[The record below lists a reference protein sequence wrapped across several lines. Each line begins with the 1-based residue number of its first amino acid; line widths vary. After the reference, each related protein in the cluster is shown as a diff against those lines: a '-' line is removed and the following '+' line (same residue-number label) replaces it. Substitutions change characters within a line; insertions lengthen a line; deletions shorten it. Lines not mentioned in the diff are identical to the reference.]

1 MQYELKSRVVEPLRH
16 TYQNI
21 IDRYGD
27 KPASRYL
34 EGTLDIEP
42 TENFHYRPTWVENR
56 ELYDAR
62 YSAFRLTDPYS
73 FLDPRQYYYT
83 PYVTKR
89 SQLHEEFGT
98 TISYLTDRDL
108 LARLPENW
116 RRLLIEVVIPL
127 RHFESGAQLITINGA
142 RFAHGTSIEQCCTY
156 AAFDRIGNAQM
167 LSRVGLALG
176 DGKVPLEAAKSAW
189 MDAEH
194 LQPLRELTEHLM
206 IEGDW
211 ADAVLAVDHI
221 DGLLYPALYT
231 QLDEEALIG
240 GAGPYSMIAQHLASW
255 YVDQSKWLTALR
267 AAWTADPEHGDAN
280 QQNLDRVAASWSPQA
295 GAAASAIA
303 AFAANELD
311 IPLEITTD
319 DTHTNAGGST
329 S

>member
-1 MQYELKSRVVEPLRH
+1 M
-16 TYQNI
+16 
-21 IDRYGD
+21 
-27 KPASRYL
+27 
-34 EGTLDIEP
+34 
-42 TENFHYRPTWVENR
+42 
-56 ELYDAR
+56 
-62 YSAFRLTDPYS
+62 
-73 FLDPRQYYYT
+73 
-83 PYVTKR
+83 
-89 SQLHEEFGT
+89 
-98 TISYLTDRDL
+98 
-108 LARLPENW
+108 
-116 RRLLIEVVIPL
+116 VIPL

-231 QLDEEALIG
+231 QLDEAALIG

-295 GAAASAIA
+295 GTAASAIA
-303 AFAANELD
+303 AFAADELD
-311 IPLEITTD
+311 IQLEITTD
-319 DTHTNAGGST
+319 DIHTNAGGST